1 MVRGLGR
8 ALGKVIGRAPGR
20 EDNRDSDEVS
30 QRRRPTTSPRRQ
42 RKVVTFVKDAPHMVD
57 VAKEVF
63 QQPEEAAVDA

>member
-20 EDNRDSDEVS
+20 KDNRDSDEVS
-30 QRRRPTTSPRRQ
+30 QQWRPTTSPRSQ
-42 RKVVTFVKDAPHMVD
+42 RKVVAVVEDVPHMVD